1 MDIALGLQVDQ
12 AWRAQGF
19 LTDLRENLSLLAP
32 IKDVNLGKLP
42 NPSKPLLIPLSN
54 GNIYS

>member
-1 MDIALGLQVDQ
+1 MDIALVLQVDQ

-42 NPSKPLLIPLSN
+42 NPKPLLIPLSN